1 MIAPPLS
8 FSLRV
13 TRRPLAH
20 RRVALLPLPSGRDV
34 ADAPISA
41 SEGDYVAAFARFLS
55 RNVAA
60 GNPADDTRATYG
72 VHVATWLAWCRG
84 VELDVAAAATED
96 VEDVQR
102 RDDQWALLV
111 RGKGH
116 DRLIYLRT
124 DVGEAV
130 QRYLEHRD
138 AVLPDERGEPL
149 FAAVGNRAGRRRLS
163 RRGVR
168 TIVDGHLRKLN
179 LKRPGV
185 SNHAREDAQQVDG
198 VGRVQALVIG
208 LEDGT
213 ACNCTRKATAFRCGD
228 RSTM

>member
-72 VHVATWLAWCRG
+72 DSSQEYQSCLAS
-84 VELDVAAAATED
+84 
-96 VEDVQR
+96 QR
-102 RDDQWALLV
+102 S
-111 RGKGH
+111 GG
-116 DRLIYLRT
+116 RT
-124 DVGEAV
+124 GGGS
-130 QRYLEHRD
+130 Y
-138 AVLPDERGEPL
+138 GG
-149 FAAVGNRAGRRRLS
+149 F
-163 RRGVR
+163 
-168 TIVDGHLRKLN
+168 
-179 LKRPGV
+179 
-185 SNHAREDAQQVDG
+185 
-198 VGRVQALVIG
+198 
-208 LEDGT
+208 
-213 ACNCTRKATAFRCGD
+213 
-228 RSTM
+228 STGGSHK